1 VNLLKAL
8 TIVFLCI
15 CNYSVGQNAFG
26 ALHSNYTPT
35 NSLYINP
42 SSILDA
48 KVWLDINIAGVGTYL
63 NNDLVHLENR
73 SLISA
78 IRNRESL
85 TENDYDFN
93 HSRKRYHAYNRTFAV
108 APSVVWSQ
116 GDHAAAISLGGR
128 SYTGVR
134 RIPDFGA
141 QFIENGVPDFTAQH
155 DINYVADN
163 IRVASISFA
172 ELKLTYAYTFLK
184 RRDNMFMAGATFSK
198 FFSVLGAGAN
208 VYDFAFLVDND
219 SIIDV
224 GNLQADA
231 VYAWNRKIDPKG
243 GWGMDFGFTY
253 QKMLRDATS
262 YYPNSPKMG
271 CTSIPYKYKIG
282 VSIIDIGN
290 IKFDPVLYQG
300 YDFSDYNWLNYGDAD
315 VNEDNPGDLFEEQ
328 ESSIL
333 DGQVRD
339 PNKIRLPTF
348 ISGQFD
354 YNLWASRLYVNA
366 TVIQGFGVSRRR
378 FGLRHANSISV
389 TPRYESYW
397 FDFALPVSLYEY
409 KYPQLGASFR
419 AGPLTIGT
427 DKLINW
433 LFNTDVYGADFYLYL
448 KVPIRYHPK
457 CKDRQKGRD
466 RDRNRRIRGRDNSP
480 TKCTI

>member
-1 VNLLKAL
+1 MNLLKAL
-8 TIVFLCI
+8 TIAFLCI
-15 CNYSVGQNAFG
+15 CNYSIGQNAFG

-48 KVWLDINIAGVGTYL
+48 KVWLDINIVGAGTYI
-63 NNDLVHLENR
+63 NNDLVHLQNH

-78 IRNRESL
+78 IKNGESF
-85 TENDYDFN
+85 TENDFDFN
-93 HSRKRYHAYNRTFAV
+93 HSRKKYHAYNRTFAA

-128 SYTGVR
+128 SYTGIR
-134 RIPDFGA
+134 RIPDFAA
-141 QFIENGVPDFTAQH
+141 QFMEYGVPEYTTQH
-155 DINYVADN
+155 DINYVAN
-163 IRVASISFA
+163 NVRMASISFA

-184 RRDNMFMAGATFSK
+184 KRDNMFMAGATFSK
-198 FFSVLGAGAN
+198 FFSVAGAGAN
-208 VYDFAFLVDND
+208 IYDFAFIVDND
-219 SIIDV
+219 SILEV
-224 GNLQADA
+224 GNLKADA
-231 VYAWNRKIDPKG
+231 VYAWNKKIDAKG

-271 CTSIPYKYKIG
+271 CTNIPYKYKIG
-282 VSIIDIGN
+282 LSVIDIGN

-300 YDFSDYNWLNYGDAD
+300 YEFDNYTWLQYTQQEIND
-315 VNEDNPGDLFEEQ
+315 NNPGDLFAPQ
-328 ESSIL
+328 ESDIRN
-333 DGQVRD
+333 GQVKN

-354 YNLWASRLYVNA
+354 YNVWASRVYVNA
-366 TVIQGFGVSRRR
+366 TIIQGFGVAKNK

-397 FDFALPVSLYEY
+397 LDFALPMSLYEY
-409 KYPQLGASFR
+409 KYPQLGASLR
-419 AGPLTIGT
+419 VGPLTIGT

-433 LFNTDVYGADFYLYL
+433 LFKTNVYGADIYLYL
-448 KVPIRYHPK
+448 KVPIRYHPS
-457 CKDRQKGRD
+457 CKDRQKGQD
-466 RDRNRRIRGRDNSP
+466 KNRNRRRRGRDNSP